1 MKPHCNV
8 IKDLL
13 PLYAED
19 MLSCESKTLVSEHLS
34 ECADCKRHSEELSR
48 ELTPACDNDSASIK
62 KVRSRLR
69 KHRLYTVLIAV
80 LAMLTAVAMILSYV
94 ESLLPQIGI
103 PGVKMGLANIAVIF
117 ALFRFGWKEAAALSL
132 VRVVLVSL
140 LFGSVGA
147 MLYSLAG
154 AVLSLAVMALLR
166 RIDRFSTVGI
176 SVAGGVAHNAGQI
189 LMAMLILQTKQLL
202 GYLPVLA
209 VSGIAG
215 GVLTGLAAA
224 LLIRRIPE

>member
-1 MKPHCNV
+1 MK
-8 IKDLL
+8 
-13 PLYAED
+13 
-19 MLSCESKTLVSEHLS
+19 KTKRLVL
-34 ECADCKRHSEELSR
+34 
-48 ELTPACDNDSASIK
+48 
-62 KVRSRLR
+62 
-69 KHRLYTVLIAV
+69 

-94 ESLLPQIGI
+94 ESLLPSVGI
-103 PGVKMGLANIAVIF
+103 PGVKIGLANIAVIF

-224 LLIRRIPE
+224 LLIRRIPEF

>member
-1 MKPHCNV
+1 MK
-8 IKDLL
+8 
-13 PLYAED
+13 
-19 MLSCESKTLVSEHLS
+19 KTKRLVL
-34 ECADCKRHSEELSR
+34 
-48 ELTPACDNDSASIK
+48 
-62 KVRSRLR
+62 
-69 KHRLYTVLIAV
+69 

-94 ESLLPQIGI
+94 ESLLPSVGI
-103 PGVKMGLANIAVIF
+103 PGVKMGLANITVIF

-189 LMAMLILQTKQLL
+189 LMAMLILQTRQLL

-209 VSGIAG
+209 ISGIAG

-224 LLIRRIPE
+224 LLIRRIPEF

>member
-1 MKPHCNV
+1 MK
-8 IKDLL
+8 
-13 PLYAED
+13 
-19 MLSCESKTLVSEHLS
+19 KTKRLVL
-34 ECADCKRHSEELSR
+34 
-48 ELTPACDNDSASIK
+48 
-62 KVRSRLR
+62 
-69 KHRLYTVLIAV
+69 

-94 ESLLPQIGI
+94 ESLLPSIGI

-166 RIDRFSTVGI
+166 RIDRFSTVGV

-202 GYLPVLA
+202 GFLPVLA

-215 GVLTGLAAA
+215 GVLTGLVAA

>member
-1 MKPHCNV
+1 MKNT
-8 IKDLL
+8 KR
-13 PLYAED
+13 
-19 MLSCESKTLVSEHLS
+19 LVL
-34 ECADCKRHSEELSR
+34 
-48 ELTPACDNDSASIK
+48 
-62 KVRSRLR
+62 
-69 KHRLYTVLIAV
+69 

-94 ESLLPQIGI
+94 ESLLPSVGI

-166 RIDRFSTVGI
+166 RTDRFSTVGI

-189 LMAMLILQTKQLL
+189 LMAMLILQTRQLL

-209 VSGIAG
+209 VAGIG
-215 GVLTGLAAA
+215 GGILTGLAAA
-224 LLIRRIPE
+224 LLIRRIPEYEKK

>member
-1 MKPHCNV
+1 MKNT
-8 IKDLL
+8 KR
-13 PLYAED
+13 
-19 MLSCESKTLVSEHLS
+19 LVL
-34 ECADCKRHSEELSR
+34 
-48 ELTPACDNDSASIK
+48 
-62 KVRSRLR
+62 
-69 KHRLYTVLIAV
+69 

-94 ESLLPQIGI
+94 ESLLPSVGI

-154 AVLSLAVMALLR
+154 AVLSLVVMALLR
-166 RIDRFSTVGI
+166 RLDRFSTVGV

-189 LMAMLILQTKQLL
+189 LMAMLILQTRQLL

-209 VSGIAG
+209 VAGIG
-215 GVLTGLAAA
+215 GGILTGLAAA
-224 LLIRRIPE
+224 LLIRRIPEYEKK

>member
-1 MKPHCNV
+1 MK
-8 IKDLL
+8 
-13 PLYAED
+13 
-19 MLSCESKTLVSEHLS
+19 KTNL
-34 ECADCKRHSEELSR
+34 
-48 ELTPACDNDSASIK
+48 
-62 KVRSRLR
+62 
-69 KHRLYTVLIAV
+69 

-94 ESLLPQIGI
+94 ESLLPSVGI

-224 LLIRRIPE
+224 LLIRRIPEF

>member
-1 MKPHCNV
+1 MKET
-8 IKDLL
+8 KR
-13 PLYAED
+13 
-19 MLSCESKTLVSEHLS
+19 LVL
-34 ECADCKRHSEELSR
+34 
-48 ELTPACDNDSASIK
+48 
-62 KVRSRLR
+62 
-69 KHRLYTVLIAV
+69 

-94 ESLLPQIGI
+94 ESLLPSVGI

-140 LFGSVGA
+140 LFGSVSA

-166 RIDRFSTVGI
+166 RIDRFSTVGV

-202 GYLPVLA
+202 GYQPVLA

-224 LLIRRIPE
+224 LLIRRIPEF

>member
-1 MKPHCNV
+1 MK
-8 IKDLL
+8 
-13 PLYAED
+13 
-19 MLSCESKTLVSEHLS
+19 KTKRLVL
-34 ECADCKRHSEELSR
+34 
-48 ELTPACDNDSASIK
+48 
-62 KVRSRLR
+62 
-69 KHRLYTVLIAV
+69 

-94 ESLLPQIGI
+94 ESLLPSVGI

-166 RIDRFSTVGI
+166 RIDRFSTVGV

-215 GVLTGLAAA
+215 GVLTGLVAA

>member
-1 MKPHCNV
+1 MKGT
-8 IKDLL
+8 KR
-13 PLYAED
+13 
-19 MLSCESKTLVSEHLS
+19 LVL
-34 ECADCKRHSEELSR
+34 
-48 ELTPACDNDSASIK
+48 
-62 KVRSRLR
+62 
-69 KHRLYTVLIAV
+69 

-94 ESLLPQIGI
+94 ESLLPSVGI

-166 RIDRFSTVGI
+166 RIDRFSTVGV

-189 LMAMLILQTKQLL
+189 LMAMLILQTKQLF

>member
-1 MKPHCNV
+1 MK
-8 IKDLL
+8 
-13 PLYAED
+13 
-19 MLSCESKTLVSEHLS
+19 KTKRLVL
-34 ECADCKRHSEELSR
+34 
-48 ELTPACDNDSASIK
+48 
-62 KVRSRLR
+62 
-69 KHRLYTVLIAV
+69 

-94 ESLLPQIGI
+94 ESLLPSVGI

-132 VRVVLVSL
+132 VRIVLVSL

-224 LLIRRIPE
+224 LLIRRIPEF

>member
-1 MKPHCNV
+1 MK
-8 IKDLL
+8 
-13 PLYAED
+13 
-19 MLSCESKTLVSEHLS
+19 KTKRLVL
-34 ECADCKRHSEELSR
+34 
-48 ELTPACDNDSASIK
+48 
-62 KVRSRLR
+62 
-69 KHRLYTVLIAV
+69 

-94 ESLLPQIGI
+94 ESLLPSVGI

-176 SVAGGVAHNAGQI
+176 SVACGVAHNAGQI

-224 LLIRRIPE
+224 LLIRRIPEF

>member
-1 MKPHCNV
+1 
-8 IKDLL
+8 
-13 PLYAED
+13 
-19 MLSCESKTLVSEHLS
+19 
-34 ECADCKRHSEELSR
+34 
-48 ELTPACDNDSASIK
+48 
-62 KVRSRLR
+62 
-69 KHRLYTVLIAV
+69 
-80 LAMLTAVAMILSYV
+80 MILSYV
-94 ESLLPQIGI
+94 ESLLPSVGI

-140 LFGSVGA
+140 LFGSVSA

-224 LLIRRIPE
+224 LLIRRIPEF

>member
-1 MKPHCNV
+1 MK
-8 IKDLL
+8 
-13 PLYAED
+13 
-19 MLSCESKTLVSEHLS
+19 KTKRLVL
-34 ECADCKRHSEELSR
+34 
-48 ELTPACDNDSASIK
+48 
-62 KVRSRLR
+62 
-69 KHRLYTVLIAV
+69 

-94 ESLLPQIGI
+94 ESLLPSVGI
-103 PGVKMGLANIAVIF
+103 PGVKMGLANIAVLF

-147 MLYSLAG
+147 MIYSLAG

-224 LLIRRIPE
+224 LLIRRIPEF

>member
-1 MKPHCNV
+1 MK
-8 IKDLL
+8 
-13 PLYAED
+13 
-19 MLSCESKTLVSEHLS
+19 KTKRLVL
-34 ECADCKRHSEELSR
+34 
-48 ELTPACDNDSASIK
+48 
-62 KVRSRLR
+62 
-69 KHRLYTVLIAV
+69 

-94 ESLLPQIGI
+94 ESLLPSVGI

-140 LFGSVGA
+140 LFGGVGA

-224 LLIRRIPE
+224 LLIRRIPEF

>member
-1 MKPHCNV
+1 MK
-8 IKDLL
+8 
-13 PLYAED
+13 
-19 MLSCESKTLVSEHLS
+19 KTKRLVL
-34 ECADCKRHSEELSR
+34 
-48 ELTPACDNDSASIK
+48 
-62 KVRSRLR
+62 
-69 KHRLYTVLIAV
+69 

-94 ESLLPQIGI
+94 ESLLPSVGI

-166 RIDRFSTVGI
+166 RIDRFSTVGV

-215 GVLTGLAAA
+215 GVLTGLTAA

>member
-1 MKPHCNV
+1 
-8 IKDLL
+8 
-13 PLYAED
+13 
-19 MLSCESKTLVSEHLS
+19 
-34 ECADCKRHSEELSR
+34 
-48 ELTPACDNDSASIK
+48 
-62 KVRSRLR
+62 
-69 KHRLYTVLIAV
+69 
-80 LAMLTAVAMILSYV
+80 MLTAVAMILSYV
-94 ESLLPQIGI
+94 ESLLPSVGI

-154 AVLSLAVMALLR
+154 AVLSLAVMALLC

-224 LLIRRIPE
+224 LLIRRIPEF